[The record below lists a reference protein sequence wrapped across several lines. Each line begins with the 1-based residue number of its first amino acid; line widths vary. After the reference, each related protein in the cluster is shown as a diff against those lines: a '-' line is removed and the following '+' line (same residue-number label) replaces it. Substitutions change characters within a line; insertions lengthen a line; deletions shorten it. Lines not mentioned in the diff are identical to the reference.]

1 MQFNKNTSSGRTNI
15 IAIIIKSLIG
25 LIVILG
31 LVFFINKVDFPAP
44 KKEIEKII
52 QMKIL
57 KLLNKKNLSIVI
69 FSLFSFSSFAE
80 DKPVDIWNIEKQE
93 TENISEENL
102 STESKQVVSESSV
115 YKMQS
120 DKNEDSIKLDQEL
133 TSKTIKIAGIYD
145 PQEYGLDINMWSN
158 SDGSTLKKLFNNIDK
173 YELSKDASEILNIS
187 LLTNAYYPNQN
198 ITDQEF
204 LNFKTKWLIKN
215 SNLDLIEEYLIKNQV
230 TNLHP
235 ELMRYMVDR
244 YLSQSDVKKSCEIFS
259 KIKEPLEDEY
269 LSKFNLYCLINY
281 GKNEEAQLILDL
293 KKELGFS
300 DEYFENKINYLL
312 GYIDEL
318 NKEISEN
325 SILDFH
331 LAHRTNPEFT
341 FEPNKDTPKLI
352 WKYLSSSNLLYKIQD
367 VEISDIEKISTI
379 EKATHDK
386 IYSEEELFEFYKRFQ
401 FNINQLLN
409 TKESYKSLS
418 SIEGKA
424 LVYQRLLLTEEPKL
438 KLELMKILK
447 DIFKSE
453 GIEDAFDEE
462 LRKYLKQIDET
473 DVPSNFTTFY
483 NQYIK
488 SDEIINRRIKY
499 NNKILHQSKLVNY
512 FNGDYAKSKIEE
524 DLDKFL
530 KKIKKDKEYFLS
542 KKDIIFLE
550 ALKSDGIEISKKYE
564 NLYKVNKSEMPSDI
578 QKMLDNK
585 EIGAAL
591 LRVIEVIGPEK
602 IEDIDDD
609 TVYFIINTLN
619 QLNTD
624 SIRNKLLLK
633 VLPLKV

>member
-1 MQFNKNTSSGRTNI
+1 
-15 IAIIIKSLIG
+15 
-25 LIVILG
+25 
-31 LVFFINKVDFPAP
+31 
-44 KKEIEKII
+44 
-52 QMKIL
+52 MKIL

-102 STESKQVVSESSV
+102 STENEQVVSESSV

-133 TSKTIKIAGIYD
+133 TSKTIKIAGLYD

-158 SDGSTLKKLFNNIDK
+158 SDGSTIKKLFNNIDK

-204 LNFKTKWLIKN
+204 LKFKTKWLIKN

-300 DEYFENKINYLL
+300 DDYFENKINYLL
-312 GYIDEL
+312 GYIDEV

-488 SDEIINRRIKY
+488 SDEIINKRIKY

>member
-1 MQFNKNTSSGRTNI
+1 
-15 IAIIIKSLIG
+15 
-25 LIVILG
+25 
-31 LVFFINKVDFPAP
+31 
-44 KKEIEKII
+44 
-52 QMKIL
+52 MKIL

-102 STESKQVVSESSV
+102 SIENKQVVSESSI

-133 TSKTIKIAGIYD
+133 TSKTIKIAGLYD

-158 SDGSTLKKLFNNIDK
+158 SDGLTLKKLFNNIDK

-204 LNFKTKWLIKN
+204 LKFKTKWLIKN

-230 TNLHP
+230 TNIHP

-300 DEYFENKINYLL
+300 DEYFENKINYLF
-312 GYIDEL
+312 GYIDEA

-331 LAHRTNPEFT
+331 LAHRTSPEFT

-488 SDEIINRRIKY
+488 SDEIINKKIKY

-585 EIGAAL
+585 EIGTAL

>member
-1 MQFNKNTSSGRTNI
+1 
-15 IAIIIKSLIG
+15 
-25 LIVILG
+25 
-31 LVFFINKVDFPAP
+31 
-44 KKEIEKII
+44 
-52 QMKIL
+52 MKIL
-57 KLLNKKNLSIVI
+57 KLLNKKNLSII
-69 FSLFSFSSFAE
+69 IISLLLSFSSIAE
-80 DKPVDIWNIEKQE
+80 EKPVDIWNIDKQE
-93 TENISEENL
+93 EETASEEII
-102 STESKQVVSESSV
+102 SIEKTEEISKSNI
-115 YKMQS
+115 YKTQT
-120 DKNEDSIKLDQEL
+120 DKNKDSIKLDEDL
-133 TSKTIKIAGIYD
+133 SSKTIKIAGLYD
-145 PQEYGLDINMWSN
+145 PQDYGLSISMWSN
-158 SDGSTLKKLFNNIDK
+158 SDGLKLKKLFKNIDK
-173 YELSKDASEILNIS
+173 YKLSKDASEILNIS

-198 ITDQEF
+198 ITVDEF
-204 LNFKTKWLIKN
+204 LKFKTNWLIKD
-215 SNLDLIEEYLIKNQV
+215 SNLELIEEYLIKNQI

-235 ELMRYMVDR
+235 ELMRYMVDD
-244 YLSQSDVKKSCEIFS
+244 YLSKSDVKKSCEIFS
-259 KIKEPLEDEY
+259 KIKEPLENEY
-269 LSKFNLYCLINY
+269 LSKFNIYCLINY

-293 KKELGFS
+293 KKELGFE
-300 DEYFENKINYLL
+300 DEYFENKVNYLF
-312 GYIDEL
+312 GYIDEV
-318 NKEISEN
+318 NKEVSEN

-341 FEPNKDTPKLI
+341 FEPKKDTSKLI
-352 WKYLSSSNLLYKIQD
+352 WKYLSTSNLLYRIQD
-367 VEISDIEKISTI
+367 LEITDIDKISTI

-386 IYSEEELFEFYKRFQ
+386 NYSEEELFEFYKRFQ

-447 DIFKSE
+447 DIFESE
-453 GIEDAFDEE
+453 GIGNAFDLE
-462 LRKYLKQIDET
+462 LEKFLKKIDEI

-483 NQYIK
+483 KQHIK
-488 SDEIINRRIKY
+488 NDEIINKKIKY

-524 DLDKFL
+524 DLNKFL
-530 KKIKKDKEYFLS
+530 KKIKKDKKYFLS

-564 NLYKVNKSEMPSDI
+564 NLYEINKSEMPIDI
-578 QKMLDNK
+578 QKMIDNK

-591 LRVIEVIGPEK
+591 LRIIEVIGPEK

-619 QLNTD
+619 QLNAD
-624 SIRNKLLLK
+624 LIRNKLLLK

>member
-1 MQFNKNTSSGRTNI
+1 
-15 IAIIIKSLIG
+15 
-25 LIVILG
+25 
-31 LVFFINKVDFPAP
+31 
-44 KKEIEKII
+44 
-52 QMKIL
+52 MKIL
-57 KLLNKKNLSIVI
+57 KLLNKKNLSIII
-69 FSLFSFSSFAE
+69 FSLLITSSPFAE
-80 DKPVDIWNIEKQE
+80 DKPVDIWNIDKKEVD
-93 TENISEENL
+93 TISEENL
-102 STESKQVVSESSV
+102 SGKNKQEISESSI

-120 DKNEDSIKLDQEL
+120 DKKEDSIKLDSDL
-133 TSKTIKIAGIYD
+133 TSKSIKIAGLYD
-145 PQEYGLDINMWSN
+145 PQDYGLSINMWSN
-158 SDGSTLKKLFNNIDK
+158 SDGLTLKKLFNSIDK
-173 YELSKDASEILNIS
+173 YDLSKDASEILNIS

-204 LNFKTKWLIKN
+204 LKYKTKWLIKN
-215 SNLDLIEEYLIKNQV
+215 SDLDLIEEYLIKNQV

-235 ELMRYMVDR
+235 ELMRYIVDR
-244 YLSQSDVKKSCEIFS
+244 YLSQSDIKRSCEIFS
-259 KIKEPLEDEY
+259 KIKEPLEDDY

-293 KKELGFS
+293 KKELGFV
-300 DEYFENKINYLL
+300 DEYFENKINYLF
-312 GYIDEL
+312 GYIDEA

-352 WKYLSSSNLLYKIQD
+352 WRYLSSSNLIYRIQD
-367 VEISDIEKISTI
+367 VEITDIEKISTI

-386 IYSEEELFEFYKRFQ
+386 NYSEEELFEFYKRFQ

-409 TKESYKSLS
+409 TKEFYKSLS

-424 LVYQRLLLTEEPKL
+424 LVYQRLLLAEEPKL

-462 LRKYLKQIDET
+462 LRKSLKQIEET

-483 NQYIK
+483 KQYVRN
-488 SDEIINRRIKY
+488 DETINKKIKY

-530 KKIKKDKEYFLS
+530 KKIKKDKKYSLS

-550 ALKSDGIEISKKYE
+550 ALKSDGIVISKKYE
-564 NLYKVNKSEMPSDI
+564 NLYNVNNSEMPSDI
-578 QKMLDNK
+578 QKMIDNK

-591 LRVIEVIGPEK
+591 LRIIEVIGPEK
-602 IEDIDDD
+602 IEDIDED

>member
-1 MQFNKNTSSGRTNI
+1 
-15 IAIIIKSLIG
+15 
-25 LIVILG
+25 
-31 LVFFINKVDFPAP
+31 
-44 KKEIEKII
+44 
-52 QMKIL
+52 MKIS

-69 FSLFSFSSFAE
+69 FSLISLSSFAE
-80 DKPVDIWNIEKQE
+80 DKPVDIWNLEKQE
-93 TENISEENL
+93 SETISEENL
-102 STESKQVVSESSV
+102 SIENKQEVSESSI

-120 DKNEDSIKLDQEL
+120 DKNEVSIKLDQEL
-133 TSKTIKIAGIYD
+133 TSKTIKIAGLYD

-204 LNFKTKWLIKN
+204 LKFKTEWLIKN

-300 DEYFENKINYLL
+300 DEYFENKINYLF
-312 GYIDEL
+312 GYIDEA

-331 LAHRTNPEFT
+331 LAHRTNPEFK

-367 VEISDIEKISTI
+367 VEITDIEKISTI

-386 IYSEEELFEFYKRFQ
+386 NYSEEELFEFYKRFQ

-462 LRKYLKQIDET
+462 LRKSLKQIDET
-473 DVPSNFTTFY
+473 DIPSNFTTFY
-483 NQYIK
+483 NQYLK
-488 SDEIINRRIKY
+488 SDEIINKRIKY

-530 KKIKKDKEYFLS
+530 KKIKKDKKYSLS

-591 LRVIEVIGPEK
+591 LRIIEVIGPEK

-624 SIRNKLLLK
+624 LIRNKLLLK

>member
-1 MQFNKNTSSGRTNI
+1 
-15 IAIIIKSLIG
+15 
-25 LIVILG
+25 
-31 LVFFINKVDFPAP
+31 
-44 KKEIEKII
+44 
-52 QMKIL
+52 MKIS

-69 FSLFSFSSFAE
+69 FSLISLSSFAE
-80 DKPVDIWNIEKQE
+80 DKPVDIWNLEKQE
-93 TENISEENL
+93 VETISEENL
-102 STESKQVVSESSV
+102 SIENKQEVSESSI

-120 DKNEDSIKLDQEL
+120 DKNEVSIKLDQEL
-133 TSKTIKIAGIYD
+133 TSKTIKIAGLYD

-204 LNFKTKWLIKN
+204 LKFKTEWLIKN

-300 DEYFENKINYLL
+300 DEYFENKINYLF
-312 GYIDEL
+312 GYIDEA

-331 LAHRTNPEFT
+331 LAHRTNPEFK

-367 VEISDIEKISTI
+367 VEITDIEKISTI

-386 IYSEEELFEFYKRFQ
+386 NYSEEELFEFYKRFQ

-453 GIEDAFDEE
+453 GIEDAFDGE
-462 LRKYLKQIDET
+462 LRKSLKQIDET

-483 NQYIK
+483 NQYLK
-488 SDEIINRRIKY
+488 SDEIINKRIKY

-530 KKIKKDKEYFLS
+530 IKIKKDKKYSLS

-591 LRVIEVIGPEK
+591 LRIIEVIGPEK

>member
-1 MQFNKNTSSGRTNI
+1 
-15 IAIIIKSLIG
+15 
-25 LIVILG
+25 
-31 LVFFINKVDFPAP
+31 
-44 KKEIEKII
+44 
-52 QMKIL
+52 MKIL

-102 STESKQVVSESSV
+102 STENKQVVSESSV

-133 TSKTIKIAGIYD
+133 TSKTIKIAGLYD

-204 LNFKTKWLIKN
+204 LKFKTKWLIKN

-230 TNLHP
+230 TNIHP

-312 GYIDEL
+312 GYIDEV

-488 SDEIINRRIKY
+488 SDEIINKRIKY

-530 KKIKKDKEYFLS
+530 KKIKKDKKYSLS

>member
-1 MQFNKNTSSGRTNI
+1 
-15 IAIIIKSLIG
+15 
-25 LIVILG
+25 
-31 LVFFINKVDFPAP
+31 
-44 KKEIEKII
+44 
-52 QMKIL
+52 MKIL

-102 STESKQVVSESSV
+102 STENEQVVSESSV

-133 TSKTIKIAGIYD
+133 TSKTIKIAGLYD

-158 SDGSTLKKLFNNIDK
+158 SDGSTIKKLFNNIDK

-312 GYIDEL
+312 GYIDEV

-488 SDEIINRRIKY
+488 SDEIINKKIKY